1 MFYFLER
8 LYVDFYFVFVSL
20 WYRLIIT
27 VAFPP
32 QNKQDLDREDEVPS
46 NVQQAP
52 FPEVFE
58 LKKKEDMERKKG
70 DTTRH
75 RNLQKHGFEG
85 EHSGEILF

>member
-32 QNKQDLDREDEVPS
+32 KINRIWIGKMKSLRMFNKHPS
-46 NVQQAP
+46 PKSLN
-52 FPEVFE
+52 
-58 LKKKEDMERKKG
+58 
-70 DTTRH
+70 
-75 RNLQKHGFEG
+75 
-85 EHSGEILF
+85 